1 MSDRVSLCGNIS
13 DHKEFYRHMRARKG
27 AHTAITATAHKTGG
41 IILSY
46 LETGKAYVDP
56 GAD

>member
-1 MSDRVSLCGNIS
+1 
-13 DHKEFYRHMRARKG
+13 MRARKG